1 MILAQKRTASENKEL
16 QLYNQE
22 EHTHTHIYIY
32 SIFYKKKKPWCMSCV
47 MRNKSLVSIRKKQST
62 VIISEQNPIVPYL
75 V

>member
-22 EHTHTHIYIY
+22 EHIY
-32 SIFYKKKKPWCMSCV
+32 SIFYKKKKPWYMSYV
-47 MRNKSLVSIRKKQST
+47 MRNKSRVSIRKKQST
-62 VIISEQNPIVPYL
+62 VISSEQNPIVPYL

>member
-22 EHTHTHIYIY
+22 EHIYIY
-32 SIFYKKKKPWCMSCV
+32 SIFYKKKKPWYMSYV
-47 MRNKSLVSIRKKQST
+47 MRNKSRVSIRKKKST
-62 VIISEQNPIVPYL
+62 VISSEQNPIVPYL

>member
-22 EHTHTHIYIY
+22 EHIY
-32 SIFYKKKKPWCMSCV
+32 SIFYKKKKPWYMSYV
-47 MRNKSLVSIRKKQST
+47 MRNKSRVSIRKKKST
-62 VIISEQNPIVPYL
+62 VISSEQNPIVPYL

>member
-22 EHTHTHIYIY
+22 EHIYIY
-32 SIFYKKKKPWCMSCV
+32 SIFYKKKKKPWYMSYV
-47 MRNKSLVSIRKKQST
+47 MRNKSRVSIRKKQST
-62 VIISEQNPIVPYL
+62 VISSEQNPIVPYL